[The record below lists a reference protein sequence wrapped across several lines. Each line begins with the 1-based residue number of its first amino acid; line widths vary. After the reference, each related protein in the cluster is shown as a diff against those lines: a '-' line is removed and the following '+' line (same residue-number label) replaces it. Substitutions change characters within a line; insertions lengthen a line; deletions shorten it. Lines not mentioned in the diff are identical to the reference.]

1 MHYRRASITDFTTLL
16 FDDTE
21 LTDHFAELLTTMEQD
36 SDRNSFLAM
45 AALFEGGLVVV
56 ALALGWVFGVPPLES
71 LDWDPWAVLW
81 GLAGVV
87 PLYAGFV
94 IFDRYPVG
102 PLRTIKETLNDLL
115 GPIFARC
122 SKADLAVVAILAGV
136 GEEVLFRGLLLP
148 LTGGGS
154 FVVGLLISSLLFGLA
169 HAVTTTYVILA
180 ALAGLFFGLQWH
192 YTGNLMAPI
201 ISHAVYDYLAFVKIA
216 RDFRASTP
224 EYPPQILDGD
234 P

>member
-1 MHYRRASITDFTTLL
+1 
-16 FDDTE
+16 
-21 LTDHFAELLTTMEQD
+21 MEQV
-36 SDRNSFLAM
+36 SDRNSFLAL

-56 ALALGWVFGVPPLES
+56 SLGLGWLFGVPPLET
-71 LDWDPWAVLW
+71 LVWDPWAVLW

-94 IFDRYPVG
+94 LFDRYPVG
-102 PLRTIKETLNDLL
+102 PLRAIKEMLNDMLA
-115 GPIFARC
+115 PMFSSC
-122 SKADLAVVAILAGV
+122 SKADLAVVALLAGL

-169 HAVTTTYVILA
+169 HAITKMYVILA
-180 ALAGLFFGLQWH
+180 AIAGLFFGLQWH
-192 YTGNLMAPI
+192 YTGNLLTPI

-216 RDFRASTP
+216 RDFRNSAT
-224 EYPPQILDGD
+224 ELPPQIIDGD
-234 P
+234 SQED

>member
-1 MHYRRASITDFTTLL
+1 
-16 FDDTE
+16 
-21 LTDHFAELLTTMEQD
+21 MEQV
-36 SDRNSFLAM
+36 SDRNSFLAL
-45 AALFEGGLVVV
+45 AALFEGGLVLV
-56 ALALGWVFGVPPLES
+56 ALGLGWLFGVPPLET

-94 IFDRYPVG
+94 ICDRYPVG
-102 PLRTIKETLNDLL
+102 PLRAIKDLLNDLL
-115 GPIFARC
+115 GPMFVRC
-122 SKADLAVVAILAGV
+122 GKADLAVVACLAGL

-180 ALAGLFFGLQWH
+180 AAAGMLFGLQWH
-192 YTGNLMAPI
+192 YTGNLLAPI
-201 ISHAVYDYLAFVKIA
+201 ITHAVYDYLAFVKIA
-216 RDFRASTP
+216 RDYRSSASD
-224 EYPPQILDGD
+224 EPPRISDGD
-234 P
+234 AVGD

>member
-1 MHYRRASITDFTTLL
+1 
-16 FDDTE
+16 
-21 LTDHFAELLTTMEQD
+21 MEQV
-36 SDRNSFLAM
+36 SDRNSFLAL

-56 ALALGWVFGVPPLES
+56 ALGLGWLFGVPPLET
-71 LDWDPWAVLW
+71 LVWDPWAVLW

-94 IFDRYPVG
+94 ICDRYPVG
-102 PLRTIKETLNDLL
+102 PLRAIKEMLNDLL

-122 SKADLAVVAILAGV
+122 GKADLAVVALLAGL

-169 HAVTTTYVILA
+169 HAITTTYVILA
-180 ALAGLFFGLQWH
+180 AIAGLLFGLQWH
-192 YTGNLMAPI
+192 YTGNLLAPI

-216 RDFRASTP
+216 RDFRDSTT
-224 EYPPQILDGD
+224 ELPPRIFDGD
-234 P
+234 VPED